1 MIKRLLIFGTLL
13 LSLMP
18 LSAQQKTYKEK
29 QNYKNW
35 VRIAPKFEDDFFKTK
50 EEFEQSFNFAEKVG
64 FSRVH
69 CFPYS
74 PREGTPAA
82 KLDFVLSDEEIHRN
96 FDELLEVQN
105 NICWEKNLEY
115 EGRVET
121 VLVEGVS
128 KTNSLLM
135 SGRTDGGK
143 IVNFVGSEDMLGK
156 YVKVKITKAK
166 QWSLEG
172 EIIE

>member
-1 MIKRLLIFGTLL
+1 MNVMIYASK
-13 LSLMP
+13 
-18 LSAQQKTYKEK
+18 K
-29 QNYKNW
+29 
-35 VRIAPKFEDDFFKTK
+35 
-50 EEFEQSFNFAEKVG
+50 
-64 FSRVH
+64 
-69 CFPYS
+69 
-74 PREGTPAA
+74 
-82 KLDFVLSDEEIHRN
+82 N

-115 EGRVET
+115 EGREEV
-121 VLVEGVS
+121 VLVEGSS
-128 KTNSLLM
+128 KTNKQLM